1 MRTARG
7 QLCYDQT
14 IRPSFL
20 NTHTNTQTDRQ
31 TDRQTDTHAHTHA
44 CEHMQIEWGGGES
57 ERERGERERKRERE
71 IYTQVRRYAHTHT
84 HARTDTHA
92 RTHSHTHTHLY
103 KTETNR
109 KQDLSFIIIQVRQ
122 ARYRGHMRCIHKSA
136 TSLTLCIRL
145 RLSQDSQYSAGVNS
159 MTTLHALILGTL
171 EAFGHVRH
179 CASTFFP
186 PFDVVGLVIGRRFCP
201 LSAHVLDALSATPR
215 TAALLFSPLILGQG

>member
-1 MRTARG
+1 MR
-7 QLCYDQT
+7 
-14 IRPSFL
+14 
-20 NTHTNTQTDRQ
+20 
-31 TDRQTDTHAHTHA
+31 
-44 CEHMQIEWGGGES
+44 
-57 ERERGERERKRERE
+57 EREVRERERERE

-145 RLSQDSQYSAGVNS
+145 RLSQDADY
-159 MTTLHALILGTL
+159 ILG
-171 EAFGHVRH
+171 
-179 CASTFFP
+179 
-186 PFDVVGLVIGRRFCP
+186 RRE
-201 LSAHVLDALSATPR
+201 
-215 TAALLFSPLILGQG
+215 